1 MVVVVVLVL
10 VLMGFALAGF
20 LLGFADPL
28 LLHLSLSGEFSADRR

>member
-1 MVVVVVLVL
+1 MVVVVV
-10 VLMGFALAGF
+10 VLMGFFALAGF